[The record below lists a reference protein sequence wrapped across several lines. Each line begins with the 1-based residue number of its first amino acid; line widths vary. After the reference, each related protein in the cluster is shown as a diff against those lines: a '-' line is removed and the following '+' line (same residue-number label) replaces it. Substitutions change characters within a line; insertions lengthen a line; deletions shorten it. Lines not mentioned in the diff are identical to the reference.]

1 MFSLTSSFRYYLY
14 REPTDMRKSFD
25 GLSGLVQGQLH
36 RNPISGEVF
45 IFVNRRRNKIK
56 LLHWEQG
63 GFILYYKRLESG
75 TFELP
80 RFIGDAV
87 SCQMSLPM
95 LMLMVE
101 GISIEKSKQRRRYF
115 TNNLPAVFIR
125 VSEIFS
131 GSCIHAK
138 RAGKS

>member
-36 RNPISGEVF
+36 RNPASGEVYIF
-45 IFVNRRRNKIK
+45 INRRRNKVK
-56 LLHWEQG
+56 LLRWEQG

-80 RFIGDAV
+80 GFSGDAV
-87 SCQMSLPM
+87 SCQMSWTT

-101 GISIEKSKQRRRYF
+101 SISIEKSKKRKRF
-115 TNNLPAVFIR
+115 FINNQVMD
-125 VSEIFS
+125 S
-131 GSCIHAK
+131 
-138 RAGKS
+138 